1 MAKLRRSR
9 TNETNAMASGVRRR
23 VLALMIAV
31 AAGVGLL
38 GFAYA
43 QSGTSFSLNS
53 PVSFPVDI

>member
-1 MAKLRRSR
+1 
-9 TNETNAMASGVRRR
+9 V
-23 VLALMIAV
+23 VAV

-43 QSGTSFSLNS
+43 QSSPSFSLNS